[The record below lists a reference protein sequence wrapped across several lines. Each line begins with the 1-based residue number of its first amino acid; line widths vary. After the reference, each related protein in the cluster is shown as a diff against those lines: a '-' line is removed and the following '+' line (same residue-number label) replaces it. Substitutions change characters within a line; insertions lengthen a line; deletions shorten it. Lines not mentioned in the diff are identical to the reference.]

1 MQGDNLHSC
10 RKLKTHAVN
19 SMKKINI
26 LIADDHKLMR
36 MGLVS
41 LFGVQNDMTVV
52 GEAEDGEAAV
62 QSAAKL
68 KPDIVIM
75 DLMMPKMNGADAT
88 SAILAENP
96 ATGVIILSSYAD
108 SFDMARAISN
118 GARGAQAKE
127 SPTENLIAAVRE
139 VAAGGTAFEPGI
151 MRYVQT
157 NPPPP
162 PLTQKQMAILA
173 SVARGLSNKDI
184 ALEYGISHIS
194 VKKHLSVIFAK
205 LGVATRAEAV
215 SLAINKHL
223 LKL

>member
-1 MQGDNLHSC
+1 
-10 RKLKTHAVN
+10 
-19 SMKKINI
+19 MKKIRI

-41 LFGVQNDMTVV
+41 LFGVQKDMTVI

-62 QSAAKL
+62 RCAAEL

-88 SAILAENP
+88 SAILAANP
-96 ATGVIILSSYAD
+96 AIGVIILSSYTD

-127 SPTENLIAAVRE
+127 APTENLIDAVRT
-139 VAAGGTAFEPGI
+139 VANGGTALALDI
-151 MRYVQT
+151 MRCVRN

-162 PLTQKQMAILA
+162 PLTEKQPAILA

-184 ALEYGISHIS
+184 ALEYGISPIS
-194 VKKHLSVIFAK
+194 VKKQLSVIFAK
-205 LGVATRAEAV
+205 LGVATRAEAAAV
-215 SLAINKHL
+215 ALNKHL
-223 LKL
+223 LKI

>member
-1 MQGDNLHSC
+1 M
-10 RKLKTHAVN
+10 TPI
-19 SMKKINI
+19 KKIRI

-41 LFGVQNDMTVV
+41 LFGVQKDMTVI

-62 QSAAKL
+62 QCAAKL

-88 SAILAENP
+88 SAIIAANP
-96 ATGVIILSSYAD
+96 TIGVIILSSYAD
-108 SFDMARAISN
+108 SFDMVRAISN
-118 GARGAQAKE
+118 GARGALAKE
-127 SPTENLIAAVRE
+127 SPTENLVAAVRE
-139 VAAGGTAFEPGI
+139 VAAGGTDIAPDI
-151 MRYVQT
+151 MRYVQC
-157 NPPPP
+157 NPLPP
-162 PLTQKQMAILA
+162 PLTEKQMAILA

-184 ALEYGISHIS
+184 AVEFGISHIS

-205 LGVATRAEAV
+205 LGVATRAEATA
-215 SLAINKHL
+215 LALNKHL

>member
-1 MQGDNLHSC
+1 
-10 RKLKTHAVN
+10 
-19 SMKKINI
+19 MKKIRI

-41 LFGVQNDMTVV
+41 LFGVQKDMTVI

-62 QSAAKL
+62 RCAAEL
-68 KPDIVIM
+68 EPDIVIM

-88 SAILAENP
+88 SSILASNP
-96 ATGVIILSSYAD
+96 SIGVIILSSYTD

-127 SPTENLIAAVRE
+127 APTETLIDAVRT
-139 VAAGGTAFEPGI
+139 VAGGGTALAPDI
-151 MRYVQT
+151 MRCVRN

-162 PLTQKQMAILA
+162 PLTEKQTAILA

-184 ALEYGISHIS
+184 ALEYGISPIS
-194 VKKHLSVIFAK
+194 VKKQLSVIFAK
-205 LGVATRAEAV
+205 LGVATRAEAAA
-215 SLAINKHL
+215 LALNKHL
-223 LKL
+223 LKRF